1 MAEWGLN
8 LDFSCVCPLVLQLQR
23 PRDCCR
29 QEAVGTHAGLGGY
42 RMEVCPQ
49 RDIAGHPPLAWPA
62 LGLNMEHSLS
72 LAVGDH
78 TDDAHDQQSHTDAG
92 NCQDSLLVQLLSL
105 CGGRAGTE
113 PMEMRIHN
121 LPVPKPRA
129 PSAQDLPAS
138 FHPAPYL
145 FSDCLCLPSDPH
157 YTWSP
162 PPLKPI
168 PAQCT

>member
-1 MAEWGLN
+1 MASRECGLSFPPDHMVCSWHILGDVICH
-8 LDFSCVCPLVLQLQR
+8 LDLLRVQPRVAGPVGQASVLVGRAHVLPEMVMHL
-23 PRDCCR
+23 
-29 QEAVGTHAGLGGY
+29 
-42 RMEVCPQ
+42 
-49 RDIAGHPPLAWPA
+49 PPLFF
-62 LGLNMEHSLS
+62 S

-78 TDDAHDQQSHTDAG
+78 TDDAYDQQSHTDAG

-121 LPVPKPRA
+121 LPIPKPRA

-145 FSDCLCLPSDPH
+145 FSDCLCLPSDFH